1 MYIVGMGKK
10 VRITVDVTELG
21 RAGGHAR
28 AANLSDAELSAAG
41 AKAASARWAAYYK
54 AHPDKLKAKLEREAS
69 KAARGRRP
77 KKGRKR

>member
-28 AANLSDAELSAAG
+28 AASLSDAELSAAG
-41 AKAASARWAAYYK
+41 SKAASARWNAYYK

-69 KAARGRRP
+69 KAARAKKP
-77 KKGRKR
+77 KKKG